1 MESEGYHC
9 RFRSFMISASASH
22 LSTMGTDLGV
32 EESKRVRQ
40 VPTRIQ
46 NVVLIALDLDVLG
59 FSLSLLL

>member
-1 MESEGYHC
+1 MLLP
-9 RFRSFMISASASH
+9 SAASH
-22 LSTMGTDLGV
+22 LSTMGIDLGV

-46 NVVLIALDLDVLG
+46 NIVLIVFDLDVLG